1 MQATTGL
8 AAALRRLAGGDLSFE
23 LNEPFA
29 PDFEALRH
37 DLNQT
42 IRQLDAAMSGVV
54 QSSVAINGGSQEISE
69 SAADLAR
76 RTEQQAA
83 SLEETAA
90 ALDELTANIRISA
103 ERAVEA
109 RAVAHSADK
118 DANRTANLVVDT
130 VSAMEKIEQ
139 SSGKIGNIIGVID
152 EIAFQTN
159 LLALNAGVE
168 AARAGEAGRGFAVV
182 AQEVREL
189 AQRSARAAAE
199 IKALIQTSGTEVKE
213 GARFVRETGAA
224 LSRIGGSVKTIN
236 GHIEAIAAATHEQSL
251 GLAEINTAVNHLD
264 QGTQQNAAM
273 VEENNAASA
282 MLAGETARLK
292 ELVHQFRLSDVEA
305 RGYGGREAA

>member
-1 MQATTGL
+1 M
-8 AAALRRLAGGDLSFE
+8 
-23 LNEPFA
+23 
-29 PDFEALRH
+29 
-37 DLNQT
+37 
-42 IRQLDAAMSGVV
+42 
-54 QSSVAINGGSQEISE
+54 
-69 SAADLAR
+69 
-76 RTEQQAA
+76 
-83 SLEETAA
+83 
-90 ALDELTANIRISA
+90 
-103 ERAVEA
+103 
-109 RAVAHSADK
+109 
-118 DANRTANLVVDT
+118 
-130 VSAMEKIEQ
+130 
-139 SSGKIGNIIGVID
+139 
-152 EIAFQTN
+152 
-159 LLALNAGVE
+159 E